1 MKKDDLIKFGAFLFR
16 SGEES
21 YKEKVGIE
29 LQANIVEYIETTFK
43 DYSRKLKSR
52 SRNKM
57 VAPTMEALEKII

>member
-29 LQANIVEYIETTFK
+29 IHTNIVEYIETTFK
-43 DYSRKLKSR
+43 DYSRKLKSEKKIKEV
-52 SRNKM
+52 KM
-57 VAPTMEALEKII
+57 NYNEEKFN